1 MSSRTRSSLV
11 GGQTRGIET
20 RAALVVA
27 AVSALREDGFEGA
40 TAREIARRAGC
51 NQSQVF
57 YHFGS
62 VADLLLAALDDVSER
77 RMASYRTMIE
87 RADTLVDLLD
97 SAQAIVAGD
106 LESGDLRVLVE
117 LVTHA
122 HVVPGLGAEVEA
134 RLEPWRALAETGVRV
149 ALARVPIGALA
160 PAAELTD
167 ALVAGLLGL
176 ELLDSLAPDRAR
188 THALFARAR
197 AFAVLIE
204 GEPDPSRTADRSPT
218 LTDPEQG
225 DD

>member
-1 MSSRTRSSLV
+1 MVSTARKSLV
-11 GGQTRGIET
+11 GGQSRGIET
-20 RAALVVA
+20 RAALVAA
-27 AVSALREDGFEGA
+27 AVATLREDGFEGA

-62 VADLLLAALDDVSER
+62 VADLLLAALDDVSNR
-77 RMASYRTMIE
+77 RMASYREMIE

-97 SAQAIVAGD
+97 AAQAIVAGD

-122 HVVPGLGAEVEA
+122 QAVPGLGAEVEA
-134 RLEPWRALAETGVRV
+134 RLVPWRELAETGVRA
-149 ALARVPIGALA
+149 ALALLPMGGLA
-160 PAAELTD
+160 PVAELTD

-188 THALFARAR
+188 TRSLFTRAR

-204 GEPDPSRTADRSPT
+204 GEPEPSPSSASATSPT
-218 LTDPEQG
+218 AEEG